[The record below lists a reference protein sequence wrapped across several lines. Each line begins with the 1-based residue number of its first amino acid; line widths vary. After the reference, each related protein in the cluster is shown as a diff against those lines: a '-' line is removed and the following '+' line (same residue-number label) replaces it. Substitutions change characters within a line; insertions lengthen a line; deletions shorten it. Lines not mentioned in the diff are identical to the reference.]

1 MRRAR
6 VVSRILVWGLLVGLV
21 VAGSGCRREPAGWS
35 PVLTEHSSIRVLQE
49 RLEDARAE
57 IERARQEPSPS
68 PEALE
73 RAYSQLQLLLEYH
86 LPLLEA
92 RERATRAY
100 RLHLLGRSRQARE
113 ELDAVQRL
121 LERIA
126 TEHPG
131 VAPELEQPL
140 ETLLHL
146 RNSLASGKTAGTGFE
161 RLITEIH
168 SLELKAGLA
177 LKTSPLR
184 P

>member
-1 MRRAR
+1 MNRRRRRFLA
-6 VVSRILVWGLLVGLV
+6 WGLLAALMTL
-21 VAGSGCRREPAGWS
+21 AGGCHREPAGWS
-35 PVLTEHSSIRVLQE
+35 PVLTEHSSIPILQE
-49 RLEDARAE
+49 RLEDARDE
-57 IERARQEPSPS
+57 IEQARQEPSPS

-73 RAYSQLQLLLEYH
+73 RAQRHLQVLLEYH

-100 RLHLLGRSRQARE
+100 RLHLLGRSRQTHE
-113 ELDAVQRL
+113 ELDGVRSL
-121 LERIA
+121 LEGIA
-126 TEHPG
+126 TEHPR

-146 RNSLASGKTAGTGFE
+146 RNSMDAGKIAEAEFD

-168 SLELKAGLA
+168 SLELKARLA
-177 LKTSPLR
+177 LQGTPLAL